1 MLSSSLVARAW
12 RGVSHPRRSFANYS
26 FRRANPT
33 TREQANRF
41 FFQTGSWAAT
51 HWLGTR
57 TAKNPLDAWIM
68 QEIISETRPEMLVE
82 TGTNFGG
89 SALFFA
95 SVFDLLGAG
104 DVVSVDLRP
113 VSSTFP
119 VHPRVTYI
127 GGRSSTDPEIIADV
141 RSHVEGKRT
150 MVVLDSDHSRAH
162 VLRELELYSPLVSPG
177 QSLIVEDTATDAY
190 FGKENGP
197 AGAVRDFLAKSSEF
211 TVDSDREKH
220 LITFNPGGYL
230 RRVDDSNQSAYVLP
244 ASSHA

>member
-1 MLSSSLVARAW
+1 MPLSRLVARVG
-12 RGVSHPRRSFANYS
+12 RVVSHPRASLANYS
-26 FRRANPT
+26 FRRANAT

-41 FFQTGSWAAT
+41 FFQTESWAT
-51 HWLGTR
+51 TYWLGTR
-57 TAKNPLDAWIM
+57 TAKNPLDAWVI

-95 SVFDLLGAG
+95 SVFDFLGAG
-104 DVVSVDLRP
+104 EVVSVDLRP
-113 VSSTFP
+113 VSSAFP

-127 GGRSSTDPEIIADV
+127 GGRSSTDPKVLAEV
-141 RSHVEGKRT
+141 RSRVEGKRT
-150 MVVLDSDHSRAH
+150 MVVLDSDHSSAH

-177 QSLIVEDTATDAY
+177 LYLVVEDTATDTY
-190 FGKENGP
+190 FGKADGP
-197 AGAVRDFLAKSSEF
+197 TGAVRDFLAKSNEF

-230 RRVDDSNQSAYVLP
+230 RRVDDSEQSA
-244 ASSHA
+244 